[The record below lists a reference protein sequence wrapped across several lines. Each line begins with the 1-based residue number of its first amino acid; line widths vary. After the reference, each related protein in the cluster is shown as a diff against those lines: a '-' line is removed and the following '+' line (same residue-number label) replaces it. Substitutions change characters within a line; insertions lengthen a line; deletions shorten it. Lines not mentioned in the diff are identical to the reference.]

1 MRLSIRAL
9 LNWLRPKRAPLRCR
23 SSVWLT
29 GCAELKRRTRGVQE
43 SGAFL
48 LGHKHGARREIAEF
62 LFYDDIDATCFANGI
77 VEFDGSKLGRVWK
90 YCRERSMKVV
100 ADVHVHP
107 GGYGQSS
114 SDQHNPIIAE
124 AGHFALILPH
134 YASAEVAPDHIG
146 IYEYLGNRR
155 WRDHSRAGKRIF
167 RVTH

>member
-1 MRLSIRAL
+1 MRLSIQAL
-9 LNWLRPKRAPLRCR
+9 LAWLLPERAALYCR

-29 GCAELKRRTRGVQE
+29 GCAELKRRTRGIQE

-48 LGHKHGARREIAEF
+48 LGHKRGARREIAQF
-62 LFYDDIDATCFANGI
+62 LFYDDIDETCFVNGI
-77 VEFDGSKLGRVWK
+77 VEFDGRKLGRVWK
-90 YCRERSMKVV
+90 YCRENSMKVV

-107 GGYGQSS
+107 RGYGQSP

-134 YASAEVAPDHIG
+134 YASAQVLPGHIG

-155 WRDHSRAGKRIF
+155 WRDHSRSGKRIF
-167 RVTH
+167 RVA